1 VSGQSHAW
9 TVFAAMRPFV
19 GEFAALQRNAILSWL
34 GVRPA
39 GRVVLVDDEAGTTA
53 AAVVGLPVTIRSGVR
68 RSGLGAPL
76 FDSFVE
82 LGGRDAVGDTL
93 VCTTADVLFP
103 PRLGDVLDAVRREM
117 RGRDYLVVAGRH
129 DVRAAPDVGQPSWF
143 ESLRADVRP
152 DYRRGIDM
160 WAYPSR
166 MALRPPPFPIGRHG
180 TDGWVVYDMKR
191 RGIPVI
197 DITAETPMIHQTHGK
212 PAAADPRFHDE
223 MLDCVRLFD
232 GMAERAMNLLDAD
245 LLWRNGRLT
254 RPRGLR
260 RLHASMSLF
269 TPYRFFV
276 GQRRRYK
283 LPHLYRTHPEVLS
296 S

>member
-1 VSGQSHAW
+1 VSTGSPAW

-19 GEFAALQRNAILSWL
+19 GEFARLQRNAIVSWL
-34 GVRPA
+34 AVRPA
-39 GRVVLVDDEAGTTA
+39 CRVVLVDDEAGTTA
-53 AAVVGLPVTIRSGVR
+53 AAVAGLPVAIRSGVR
-68 RSGLGAPL
+68 RSRLGAPL
-76 FDSFVE
+76 FDSFVDV
-82 LGGRDAVGDTL
+82 GGRDAVGDTL

-129 DVRAAPDVGQPSWF
+129 DVSSAPDTAQPSWF

-166 MALRPPPFPIGRHG
+166 MALQPPPFPIGRHG

-197 DITAETPMIHQTHGK
+197 DVTAEAPMIHQTHDK

-245 LLWRNGRLT
+245 LLWRNGRLV

-269 TPYRFFV
+269 APYRFFV

-283 LPHLYRTHPEVLS
+283 LPHLYRAQPEVLS

>member
-1 VSGQSHAW
+1 
-9 TVFAAMRPFV
+9 VFAAMRPFA
-19 GEFAALQRNAILSWL
+19 GEFAVLQRNAVLSWL
-34 GVRPA
+34 AMRPA
-39 GRVVLVDDEAGTTA
+39 CHVVLIEDEAGTTA
-53 AAVVGLPVTIRSGVR
+53 DAVGDLPVTIRSGVR
-68 RSGLGAPL
+68 RSELGAPL

-82 LGGRDAVGDTL
+82 AGARDVVGDTL

-103 PRLGDVLDAVRREM
+103 PRLGDVLEAVKREM

-129 DVRAAPDVGQPSWF
+129 EVSAAPDVGEPSWF

-197 DITAETPMIHQTHGK
+197 DITAEAPMIHQTHGK
-212 PAAADPRFHDE
+212 PAAADPRFHHE

-232 GMAERAMNLLDAD
+232 RMAERAMNLLDAD
-245 LLWRNGRLT
+245 LLWRNGRLM

-269 TPYRFFV
+269 APYRFCV
-276 GQRRRYK
+276 GWRRRYK
-283 LPHLYRTHPEVLS
+283 LPHLYRDQREVLS

>member
-1 VSGQSHAW
+1 LSHDPRTT

-34 GVRPA
+34 AVRPA
-39 GRVVLVDDEAGTTA
+39 FHVVLIEDEATTTMD
-53 AAVVGLPVTIRSGVR
+53 AVGDLPVSIRSGVR

-82 LGGRDAVGDTL
+82 TGARDAVGDTL

-103 PRLGDVLDAVRREM
+103 PRLGEVLEAVKRDM

-129 DVRAAPDVGQPSWF
+129 DVSALPDVGEPSWF
-143 ESLRADVRP
+143 ESMRADVRP

-160 WAYPSR
+160 WAHP
-166 MALRPPPFPIGRHG
+166 AGLDLRPPPFPIGRHG

-197 DITAETPMIHQTHGK
+197 DVTADAPMIHQTHAK

-223 MLDCVRLFD
+223 MLECVRLFD
-232 GMAERAMNLLDAD
+232 RMAERAMNLLDAD

-260 RLHASMSLF
+260 GLHASMSLF
-269 TPYRFFV
+269 TPYRFLV
-276 GQRRRYK
+276 GRRRRYK
-283 LPHLYRTHPEVLS
+283 LPHLYREPREVLS

>member
-1 VSGQSHAW
+1 MTGHPGTC

-19 GEFAALQRNAILSWL
+19 GEFAALQRNAVLSWL
-34 GVRPA
+34 AVRPA
-39 GRVVLVDDEAGTTA
+39 CHVVLIEDEAGTTA
-53 AAVVGLPVTIRSGVR
+53 HAVADLPVIVRTGVR

-76 FDSFVE
+76 FDSFVD
-82 LGGRDAVGDTL
+82 LGARVAPGDTL
-93 VCTTADVLFP
+93 LCTTADVLFP
-103 PRLGDVLDAVRREM
+103 PGLGDVLDAVKREM

-129 DVRAAPDVGQPSWF
+129 DVSAPPDVSQPSWF
-143 ESLRADVRP
+143 ESLRAGVRP

-197 DITAETPMIHQTHGK
+197 DITAEAPMIHQRHSK
-212 PAAADPRFHDE
+212 PVAADPRFHDE

-232 GMAERAMNLLDAD
+232 GMAERALNLLDAD
-245 LLWRNGRLT
+245 LLWRNGQLS

-269 TPYRFFV
+269 TPYRFCV
-276 GQRRRYK
+276 GQRRRYN
-283 LPHLYRTHPEVLS
+283 LPHLYRAQREVLS